1 MLIAL
6 NCAER
11 ENEAIF
17 RNALCGNE
25 RRTWVRYVATT
36 NQMRTFNMN
45 LSWISNIFSIL
56 FLAASINT
64 LFTSQLSA
72 HGGNLTRWRLSI
84 YPASKSS
91 SKASG
96 PSGSG
101 IVYPMVTAPVSD
113 NHSESEIS
121 HGGWWELE
129 RQPLVF
135 FLTPKQSL
143 ASRAEAV
150 VGNALEIRS
159 FLWSDWQIW
168 ALFNAYLGV
177 FALQTPILDKLIHIR
192 LMSLTTVVGW
202 WTCHCYDAS
211 GGLCPW

>member
-1 MLIAL
+1 M
-6 NCAER
+6 EW

-36 NQMRTFNMN
+36 NQMRMFNMN
-45 LSWISNIFSIL
+45 LFLISNHRPKYFFCSRQ
-56 FLAASINT
+56 ST
-64 LFTSQLSA
+64 LFFSSELSA
-72 HGGNLTRWRLSI
+72 QGGNLTRWRLSI

-150 VGNALEIRS
+150 VGNTLEIRS
-159 FLWSDWQIW
+159 FLWSD
-168 ALFNAYLGV
+168 
-177 FALQTPILDKLIHIR
+177 
-192 LMSLTTVVGW
+192 
-202 WTCHCYDAS
+202 
-211 GGLCPW
+211 

>member
-1 MLIAL
+1 MLIAS
-6 NCAER
+6 NCPEW

-25 RRTWVRYVATT
+25 RWTWVRYVATT

-45 LSWISNIFSIL
+45 LSWISTPPYF
-56 FLAASINT
+56 FLPRQST
-64 LFTSQLSA
+64 LFFSSELSVQ
-72 HGGNLTRWRLSI
+72 GGNLTRWRLSI

-135 FLTPKQSL
+135 FLTPGQSL

-150 VGNALEIRS
+150 VGNTLEIRS
-159 FLWSDWQIW
+159 FLWSD
-168 ALFNAYLGV
+168 
-177 FALQTPILDKLIHIR
+177 
-192 LMSLTTVVGW
+192 
-202 WTCHCYDAS
+202 
-211 GGLCPW
+211 

>member
-1 MLIAL
+1 
-6 NCAER
+6 
-11 ENEAIF
+11 
-17 RNALCGNE
+17 
-25 RRTWVRYVATT
+25 
-36 NQMRTFNMN
+36 MRTFNMN
-45 LSWISNIFSIL
+45 LSWISNHPPQYFFWPRQS
-56 FLAASINT
+56 T
-64 LFTSQLSA
+64 LFFFNQLSV
-72 HGGNLTRWRLSI
+72 HEGNLTWWRLSI

-121 HGGWWELE
+121 HGGWELE

-143 ASRAEAV
+143 ASRAEAAV
-150 VGNALEIRS
+150 FPTQWI
-159 FLWSDWQIW
+159 SDH
-168 ALFNAYLGV
+168 FS
-177 FALQTPILDKLIHIR
+177 DIR
-192 LMSLTTVVGW
+192 LANVSAVSLQKNCIFRCYCIADTDSGQTKSYLDVVDHCTVVGW
-202 WTCHCYDAS
+202 WTCQCCDAS